1 MSVGDR
7 LASEWVGGPQHY
19 AIARL
24 QRGAPPNN
32 TDIDMTDDELM
43 AVMVKVDP
51 LTRRIPAGIR
61 AIAQAIESLV
71 RAQAL
76 EDAAKVCDGLHKTRF
91 EDPRETTAELCAIVI
106 RALPPHG

>member
-1 MSVGDR
+1 
-7 LASEWVGGPQHY
+7 
-19 AIARL
+19 
-24 QRGAPPNN
+24 
-32 TDIDMTDDELM
+32 MTDDELM

-61 AIAQAIESLV
+61 AIAQSIEALA

-76 EDAAKVCDGLHKTRF
+76 EDAAKCAASLWMIDGQHSADEF
-91 EDPRETTAELCAIVI
+91 AAAI

>member
-1 MSVGDR
+1 
-7 LASEWVGGPQHY
+7 
-19 AIARL
+19 
-24 QRGAPPNN
+24 
-32 TDIDMTDDELM
+32 MTDDELM

-61 AIAQAIESLV
+61 AIAQSIEALA

-76 EDAAKVCDGLHKTRF
+76 EDAAKVCESQRF
-91 EDPRETTAELCAIVI
+91 MALEPLRMHTAEDERRRLMASLKHVAAAI